1 MRVLDVITT
10 KRDGHRLSDE
20 QIDWF
25 ISNYASGDAIADE
38 QAAALAMAIYLNGM
52 ESEELAHWTRAMAD
66 SGERLDLGGLDR
78 PTVDKHSTGG
88 VGDKISLILVPLV
101 AACGAAVPQLSG
113 RGLGHT
119 GGTLDKMESIAGW
132 SPNLTVEQMRD
143 QLNRIGGV
151 IAGASADI
159 APADRK
165 LYSLRDVTGTVS
177 SIPLIASS
185 IMSKKIAEG
194 TSSLTLDVKTGS
206 GAFMTD
212 RADAKLLAETMVEL
226 GTANGVATSALV
238 TGMDLILGRAV
249 GNGLE
254 VEEALEVLAG
264 DGPADVIELTVALAR
279 DMLALVGIDVDP
291 APLLASGHAMET
303 FERMVSAQGGD
314 LSQGLPRAEHRL
326 HVVSPADGFVIGLE
340 ARRVGVA
347 AWMLGAGRAHKED
360 SVSPTAGVRSLVAS
374 GERVVEGQPVLELHA
389 DDPARFAQ
397 LGDTLDGA
405 IQLSP
410 IAIASSPIV
419 VDRVVPTPLP

>member
-132 SPNLTVEQMRD
+132 SPDLTVEQMRD

-238 TGMDLILGRAV
+238 TGMDHILGRAV

-264 DGPADVIELTVALAR
+264 NGPADVIELTVALAR
-279 DMLALVGIDVDP
+279 DMLGLVGIDVDP

-326 HVVSPADGFVIGLE
+326 HVVSPADGFVIGLD

-360 SVSPTAGVRSLVAS
+360 SVSPTAGVLSLVAP

>member
-25 ISNYASGDAIADE
+25 ISNYASGDSIADE

-132 SPNLTVEQMRD
+132 SPDLTVDQMRD

-212 RADAKLLAETMVEL
+212 RADAKLLAETMVDL

-238 TGMDLILGRAV
+238 TGMDHVLGRAV

-254 VEEALEVLAG
+254 VEEALDVLAG
-264 DGPADVIELTVALAR
+264 NGPADVIELTVALAR
-279 DMLALVGIDVDP
+279 DMLGLLGIDVDP
-291 APLLASGHAMET
+291 AALLASGHAMET
-303 FERMVSAQGGD
+303 FERMVAAQGGD
-314 LSQGLPRAEHRL
+314 LSQGLPRAAHRL

-360 SVSPTAGVRSLVAS
+360 SVSPTAGVLSLVTP
-374 GERVVEGQPVLELHA
+374 GDRVAEGQPILELHA
-389 DDPARFAQ
+389 DDRDRFAQ
-397 LGDTLDGA
+397 LGDTLEGA

-410 IAIASSPIV
+410 DPIVSSPIV
-419 VDRVVPTPLP
+419 LDRVTPTPLP

>member
-264 DGPADVIELTVALAR
+264 NGPADVIELTVALAR
-279 DMLALVGIDVDP
+279 DMLALVGIDADP

-360 SVSPTAGVRSLVAS
+360 SVSPTAGVLSLVAP